1 MKLRVAI
8 ICALAYFA
16 ALRFDIDG
24 ALDFIHEGERLAHLD
39 ALRDGKLPYRDIYIQ
54 HGLGENILKPLL
66 ACAWFGTDVA
76 ALRKLGSNAFLYR
89 GILPPLGTVA
99 AIIAV
104 ATLTRRWQAAVV
116 AAALMLFCWV
126 EVTDRHVL
134 GLLALAAAG
143 AFLHSRRRSRLF
155 LAGVLTSFAATYSL
169 DVGLFALLSIG
180 TWCVADAYLGP
191 ITAPRP
197 REITQRLIPF
207 LAGTVIGFLPL
218 MLWCVWHGIL
228 GDLGLN
234 VYWQLCL
241 RGEAMPAT
249 YPRPWQSLDPPDLPT
264 IHNSLQCIMLYY
276 SIPLTAM
283 GVAVFAWRRCSWPAA
298 MRRGLMLLALAS
310 LASWG
315 SVYGRPDDW
324 HVAYAAGPF
333 LMLAALALFPISS
346 WTQTNWRWAHPKR
359 GSLVVIL
366 VIAPS
371 LIMLITM
378 GEGGVARQWFR
389 STGAAEN
396 SRVPAWLSP
405 SMVGDVRTQCRVR
418 RVGCDLPR
426 GDTRFVE
433 TVCGYI
439 HANSRPDET
448 ILDLSNSG
456 LLYFLT
462 ERRSAS
468 RFYMLLHVGVSPRL
482 RAIMADDVLAQP
494 TQPALAIT
502 AAGDFFSGAVG
513 DDPLGRLLHA
523 WYEPT
528 DSIGYLQFWKR
539 KGEVKREWRFEKETQ
554 TAIP

>member
-16 ALRFDIDG
+16 ALRLDIDG
-24 ALDFIHEGERLAHLD
+24 ALDFIHEGERLAHID
-39 ALRDGKLPYRDIYIQ
+39 ALHDGKLPFRDIYVQ

-89 GILPPLGTVA
+89 GILPPLGTVT

-104 ATLTRRWQAAVV
+104 ATLTRRWQGALV
-116 AAALMLFCWV
+116 AAALLLLCWV

-155 LAGVLTSFAATYSL
+155 QAGVLTSFAATYSL
-169 DVGLFALLSIG
+169 DVGLFSLLTIG

-191 ITAPRP
+191 ISAPRP
-197 REITQRLIPF
+197 REITQRLISF

-218 MLWCVWHGIL
+218 MLWCVWHDIL
-228 GDLGLN
+228 GDFGLN
-234 VYWQLCL
+234 VSWQLFL

-249 YPRPWQSLDPPDLPT
+249 YPRPWQSHDAPDLPT
-264 IHNSLQCIMLYY
+264 VYAGLQCVMLYY
-276 SIPLTAM
+276 SIPLAAI
-283 GVAVFAWRRCSWPAA
+283 GVAVFAWRRRSWPAA
-298 MRRGLMLLALAS
+298 MRSGLMLMALAS

-315 SVYGRPDDW
+315 SVLGRPDDW

-333 LMLAALALFPISS
+333 LMLAVVVLLPISS
-346 WTQTNWRWAHPKR
+346 WTQTNWRWAHLKR
-359 GSLVVIL
+359 GSIGVIMM
-366 VIAPS
+366 IAPS
-371 LIMLITM
+371 LIMLMAM
-378 GEGGVARQWFR
+378 GEGGVGGPWRRW
-389 STGAAEN
+389 TGLGEN
-396 SRVPAWLSP
+396 SRVPARLSP
-405 SMVGDVRTQCRVR
+405 SMVGGVRTQCRVK
-418 RVGCDLPR
+418 RVGCDLPL
-426 GDTRFVE
+426 GETRFVE

-439 HANSRPDET
+439 QANSRPDET

-462 ERRSAS
+462 ERRSAT
-468 RFYMLLHVGVSPRL
+468 RFYLLMHVGVSPRL

-513 DDPLGRLLHA
+513 DDPLGKLLHA

-539 KGEVKREWRFEKETQ
+539 KGEVKREGRLEKEAQ
-554 TAIP
+554 TARP